1 MRFVPYER
9 FVIRTQLSAEE
20 ALQALN
26 RVVTSDDSSGPQPQS
41 RPYVGKIEGYHFLV
55 HNLYSLPYH
64 SVRKRRYSP
73 PIWGDIQPDVN
84 GCSVCITTHSQQLL
98 VFGMCLIGCWFCA
111 VVAPSIMK
119 GVASFGMFLVPAG
132 FLVLFYLMNLVHF
145 KRASAKTKSFFCIL
159 FQAKR
164 MVEFEIGDLMKEWTQ
179 GGGNSSSEDWWKDRF
194 TEDAIEESTEGSRGR
209 AMIHVPY
216 GRLAIHTQIHA
227 EETLRRLEN
236 AVELYHSASEFQIQD
251 RFAGYRSHRL
261 PGTKQ
266 PYWGTIEGSHFR
278 IQRNI
283 VVYPGGFGFSPPP
296 IEGDIQPEAGGS
308 SISMTIY
315 FHTLAIRFWAW
326 VVGLPAFLVFISV
339 INFVAAGQALDAFL
353 GGLFVSL
360 AMWFFI
366 CYSWVGPDL
375 EVETATT
382 KSFFCPL
389 FQADRVDEVV
399 GLLKKMRWS
408 PGGGKSSLEGR

>member
-9 FVIRTQLSAEE
+9 FVIHTQLSAEE
-20 ALQALN
+20 TLQALN
-26 RVVTSDDSSGPQPQS
+26 RVVASDDSSAPQPQS
-41 RPYVGKIEGYHFLV
+41 RPYVGKIEGYHFLI
-55 HNLYSLPYH
+55 
-64 SVRKRRYSP
+64 RYAGGSP

-84 GCSVCITTHSQQLL
+84 GCSVCITTHYQQLL
-98 VFGMCLIGCWFCA
+98 TFGMCLISCRFCA

-119 GVASFGMFLVPAG
+119 CGASLGMFLVPAG
-132 FLVLFYLMNLVHF
+132 FLVLFYLMYLVRF
-145 KRASAKTKSFFCIL
+145 KRASAETKPFFCIL

-164 MVEFEIGDLMKEWTQ
+164 MVEFEIGDLIKEWTQ
-179 GGGNSSSEDWWKDRF
+179 GGKNSSSEDWWKDRF
-194 TEDAIEESTEGSRGR
+194 TEDATEESAEGSRGR
-209 AMIHVPY
+209 AIILVPY
-216 GRLAIHTQIHA
+216 GCFTIHTQIHA
-227 EETLRRLEN
+227 EEALQRLEN
-236 AVELYHSASEFQIQD
+236 VVELYHSASEFQIQD

-283 VVYPGGFGFSPPP
+283 VVYPGGGFSPPP

-315 FHTLAIRFWAW
+315 FHILAIRFWAW
-326 VVGLPAFLVFISV
+326 VVGPPAFLVFISV
-339 INFVAAGQALDAFL
+339 IDFVAGQVSDFFL
-353 GGLFVSL
+353 GDLFIGL

-366 CYSWVGPDL
+366 CYRWFGPDL
-375 EVETATT
+375 EGEAATT

-399 GLLKKMRWS
+399 ALLKKKRGGQ
-408 PGGGKSSLEGR
+408 GGGKNSLGGR